1 MNKYMLKMK
10 VIHLFALL
18 SKEVLICIII
28 QNEEIMKLLHL
39 KLLKKV
45 NKALENVFNFVK
57 QDGGELKIIDLT
69 DDMVLQVELNGACR
83 TCDMNTMTFKA
94 GVEETILKSIPEI
107 KSVEALNFS
116 FE

>member
-1 MNKYMLKMK
+1 VIQLQKFKITSHKSYFCLNKINLLENK
-10 VIHLFALL
+10 V
-18 SKEVLICIII
+18 E
-28 QNEEIMKLLHL
+28 
-39 KLLKKV
+39 LLKKV

-116 FE
+116 FEQIRL

>member
-1 MNKYMLKMK
+1 MENK
-10 VIHLFALL
+10 V
-18 SKEVLICIII
+18 E
-28 QNEEIMKLLHL
+28 
-39 KLLKKV
+39 LLKKV